1 MRRTGCESGHAPRP
15 APVREAGLLDE
26 RLMNGPAGWQAWGM
40 RRPFTLLAAAL
51 LTGALA
57 VPATA
62 ADGDGDGEFTIRD
75 PRITESSG
83 LAASHRHPGIYWTHN
98 DSDDGAYL
106 YAVDSRTGETVATIT
121 MTGVGSPRDVEAVSI
136 GPDNEIW
143 VGDIGD
149 NLGGTWP
156 HVWIYRLPEPKTLRD
171 QKIRATQYVVKYS
184 DGARDA
190 ESLVV
195 HPKTGRVYIVDKN
208 EKGGHLYEGPAD
220 LTPGGT
226 NVFRPVAAVPD
237 LEATDATLS
246 PDGEHLVV
254 RSYFGA
260 VAYDWNGGRIKRK
273 ERLGVPFLGQGES
286 VTYTADG
293 TKLMFGAEGADS
305 PVEPQDAPGGS
316 DSAPA
321 QGGSSS
327 SGEGT
332 GGDGLSGG
340 LKTGA
345 IAAAAALVVVVG
357 LRRLRRRG

>member
-1 MRRTGCESGHAPRP
+1 
-15 APVREAGLLDE
+15 
-26 RLMNGPAGWQAWGM
+26 M
-40 RRPFTLLAAAL
+40 RRPFAFLAAAL
-51 LTGALA
+51 LVGAFA
-57 VPATA
+57 VPASA
-62 ADGDGDGEFTIRD
+62 ADGDEEFTIKD

-83 LAASHRHPGIYWTHN
+83 LTASRLHPGIYWTHN

-106 YAVDSRTGETVATIT
+106 YAVDSATGETVATIT
-121 MTGVGSPRDVEAVSI
+121 MAGVGSPRDVEAISI
-136 GPDNEIW
+136 GPDNQIY

-156 HVWIYRLPEPKTLRD
+156 HVWIYRLPEPKNLRD
-171 QKIRATQYVVKYS
+171 QTVRATQYVVKYS

-208 EKGGHLYEGPAD
+208 EKGGHLYEGPAE
-220 LTPGGT
+220 LSPTGS

-246 PDGEHLVV
+246 PDAEHLVV

-260 VAYDWNGGRIKRK
+260 IAYDWNGGKIKKR

-293 TKLMFGAEGADS
+293 KKLMYGAEGADS
-305 PVEPQDAPGGS
+305 PVEPQDAPG
-316 DSAPA
+316 A
-321 QGGSSS
+321 GGSGSASGSGSS
-327 SGEGT
+327 AASDGG
-332 GGDGLSGG
+332 GGDGLSGN
-340 LKTGA
+340 LKNGA
-345 IAAAAALVVVVG
+345 IAVAVACAALFGLRG
-357 LRRLRRRG
+357 LRRRRR